1 MEEKV
6 FIEQNGKDTTIKS
19 TNDIKEISVT
29 FEKYSVNT
37 LKIVFKD
44 DVCTNEE
51 WKTIKGFRE

>member
-6 FIEQNGKDTTIKS
+6 YIEQNNRATNISS

-44 DVCTNEE
+44 DRDLESY
-51 WKTIKGFRE
+51 

>member
-6 FIEQNGKDTTIKS
+6 FIEQNGKSTNIST

-44 DVCTNEE
+44 EKDS
-51 WKTIKGFRE
+51 

>member
-6 FIEQNGKDTTIKS
+6 FIEQNGKSTNISS

-44 DVCTNEE
+44 DVYANEE

>member
-6 FIEQNGKDTTIKS
+6 FIEQNGKSTNISS
-19 TNDIKEISVT
+19 TNDIREISVT

-44 DVCTNEE
+44 DVYSNEE